1 MDPQI
6 LFYVLAAALILLGLI
21 GVVLPALPGLPLVYA
36 GMLLAAWADGFERI
50 GVWTLVA
57 LGVLTVLSLAVDLAA
72 TAMGAK
78 RVGASRLALLGAAIG
93 TVVGLFFS
101 LVGVFVAPF
110 IGAVIGE
117 LIHRRKLAK
126 ADLGHATKVGLGTWL
141 GILFGV
147 VLKLALAFAM
157 IGLFLIA
164 WFF

>member
-50 GVWTLVA
+50 GTWTLVA
-57 LGVLTVLSLAVDLAA
+57 LGLLTALSLAVDLAA

-110 IGAVIGE
+110 VGAVIGE
-117 LIHRRKLAK
+117 LIHHRKLAG